1 MSQTR
6 EPYNHTYPDSL
17 PWSKRI
23 FLLKEGQVLSMG
35 SKLYVIKQVIRSR
48 LEEQPRIV
56 LEEQS
61 SSEQQN

>member
-23 FLLKEGQVLSMG
+23 FLLEEGQVLSRDG
-35 SKLYVIKQVIRSR
+35 KLYVIKQVIRSR

>member
-23 FLLKEGQVLSMG
+23 FLLKEGQVLRTG
-35 SKLYVIKQVIRSR
+35 GKLYTIKQVIRSR

-61 SSEQQN
+61 NEQ

>member
-1 MSQTR
+1 MTQTR
-6 EPYNHTYPDSL
+6 GLYNHIYPDSL

-23 FLLKEGQVLSMG
+23 FLLKEGQVLSRG
-35 SKLYVIKQVIRSR
+35 GKLYVIKQVIRSR

-61 SSEQQN
+61 SEQEN

>member
-23 FLLKEGQVLSMG
+23 FLLEEGQVLSRDG
-35 SKLYVIKQVIRSR
+35 KLYTIKQVIRSR

-56 LEEQS
+56 LEEQGS
-61 SSEQQN
+61 GEKKD

>member
-1 MSQTR
+1 MSLNK
-6 EPYNHTYPDSL
+6 ELYNHTYPDSL

-23 FLLKEGQVLSMG
+23 FLLKEGQVLSRDG
-35 SKLYVIKQVIRSR
+35 KLYTIKQVIRSR

-61 SSEQQN
+61 SEPKD

>member
-1 MSQTR
+1 MNQIR

-23 FLLKEGQVLSMG
+23 FLLEEGQVLSMG

>member
-1 MSQTR
+1 MNQNK
-6 EPYNHTYPDSL
+6 ELYNHTYPDSL

-56 LEEQS
+56 LEEQNN
-61 SSEQQN
+61 EQD

>member
-23 FLLKEGQVLSMG
+23 FLLEEGQVLSRDG
-35 SKLYVIKQVIRSR
+35 KLYTIKQVIRSR